1 MKKTISVILCLIL
14 IALTFSGCK
23 SNNDRVTDVIQ
34 EATIVSING
43 TQVDTVEA
51 SMGAFS
57 GKQGDYIEF
66 RFSEL
71 QTVNTFFII
80 EKTTAVIQY
89 NIYAEVDGRYK
100 LIHTG
105 KNIFSENIKTE
116 TINTSAIKVEIVNT
130 QIGNDNFTIQ
140 GISAYNIKE
149 TQNNVN

>member
-14 IALTFSGCK
+14 IGTIFSGCK
-23 SNNDRVTDVIQ
+23 KDENRVTDIIQ

-43 TQVDTVEA
+43 IRIDTIEA
-51 SMGAFS
+51 AMGAFS

-80 EKTTAVIQY
+80 EKTTTVRQY
-89 NIYAEVDGRYK
+89 NIYAEIDGRYK
-100 LIHTG
+100 LVHTG
-105 KNIFSENIKTE
+105 KNIFPENIIIEPVTA
-116 TINTSAIKVEIVNT
+116 SAIKVEIVNT
-130 QIGNDNFTIQ
+130 QIGDDNFTIQ

-149 TQNNVN
+149 TQNNGN